1 MNIKAHGST
10 GRRIVGAVIAVA
22 SFTVAV
28 LNASILSDRAAS
40 LWAVIAS
47 PFVWSLA
54 LGGALALASV
64 FVARLGW
71 VQPVYALVA
80 GLYATW
86 DGSPLNLTG
95 FIIIFLALL
104 YAWELGYLK
113 RYGRLTVSV
122 VLGAFVAAIVVGGSA
137 NLPGGGRQL
146 VNAVIAASALA
157 SVGWYVI
164 VRRIRESE
172 QREIVLEERV
182 ADRTADLETA
192 LIAERDA
199 LDANRA
205 LLAEMHHRTKNN
217 LQLVSSMLS
226 FERDALANPVDAAW
240 VEGAQNRIWSLSRL
254 HDALFA
260 ATPSQETDLAYF
272 LQEYLREVTDL
283 VGHRPVDLSTD
294 VSVDGLVPVD
304 LALRVAL
311 ILHEIALGAID
322 RALRSDAA
330 PRLRIGVSAYDGRV
344 RITTS
349 DAVPDEPA
357 DTAREELG
365 RQIVV
370 SLAESAGGTAFVDQ
384 TGGTA
389 WIIDLPL
396 PVSPSNAG
404 A

>member
-1 MNIKAHGST
+1 MKHGST
-10 GRRIVGAVIAVA
+10 ARRIVGSLIAIA
-22 SFTVAV
+22 SFGVAAV
-28 LNASILSDRAAS
+28 NASILSDRADS
-40 LWAVIAS
+40 LWSVIAS

-71 VQPVYALVA
+71 VQPAYALAA

-95 FIIIFLALL
+95 FIIVFLALL
-104 YAWELGYLK
+104 YAWELGYLD
-113 RYGRLTVSV
+113 RYGRLTVSA
-122 VLGAFVAAIVVGGSA
+122 VLTAFIVAIVGGGLV
-137 NLPGGGRQL
+137 NLPGASRQL
-146 VNAVIAASALA
+146 INAVIAASALA

-172 QREIVLEERV
+172 QREIVLEEKV

-192 LIAERDA
+192 LIAERQA
-199 LDANRA
+199 LDANRV
-205 LLAEMHHRTKNN
+205 LLAELHHRTKNN

-226 FERDALANPVDAAW
+226 FERDSLADPVDASW

-254 HDALFA
+254 HDLLFA
-260 ATPSQETDLAYF
+260 STPSEETDLAYF
-272 LQEYLREVTDL
+272 LREYLREVTDL
-283 VGHRPVDLSTD
+283 VGHRPAEVSTD
-294 VSVDGLVPVD
+294 VSVDGPVPVD
-304 LALRVAL
+304 LAIRVAL

-322 RALRSDAA
+322 SALRSDST

-357 DTAREELG
+357 GTAREELG

-370 SLAESAGGTAFVDQ
+370 SLAESVGGTAIVDRS
-384 TGGTA
+384 GGTA
-389 WIIDLPL
+389 WMIDLPL
-396 PVSPSNAG
+396 PATPSGDSA
-404 A
+404 